1 MDAFRF
7 SPELFEVR
15 TDVMAALNDAG
26 FEWLSHFS
34 SVDPIHDLYGVEV
47 CGIIDSDDAIAIAKL
62 LHRMFPTWRRGCLCY
77 KDYGREPG
85 FKASVYRDEP
95 RRPEQWEVA

>member
-7 SPELFEVR
+7 CPELFEVR

-34 SVDPIHDLYGVEV
+34 SVDPMHDVYGVEV
-47 CGIIDSDDAIAIAKL
+47 CGIAEEDDAMAIYEL
-62 LHRMFPTWRRGCLCY
+62 LHAMFPAWRQGGLCY

-85 FKASVYRDEP
+85 FKASVFRDRP
-95 RRPEQWEVA
+95 REREQWESA